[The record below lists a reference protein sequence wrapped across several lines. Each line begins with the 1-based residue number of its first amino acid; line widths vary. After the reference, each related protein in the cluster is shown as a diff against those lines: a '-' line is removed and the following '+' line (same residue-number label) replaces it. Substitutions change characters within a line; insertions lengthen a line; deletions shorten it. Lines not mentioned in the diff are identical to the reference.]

1 MQALEAAA
9 VGGGDRPVDQSDAR
23 AIQSAVVR
31 ATGHAPIAGGLA
43 ATAQSAADLNTRCP
57 TADKTTLADLLM
69 VSIISSC
76 LSNSTLSVKS
86 TVCMFNNFLFCNNL
100 EQILLTIFTIE

>member
-69 VSIISSC
+69 VSIILSC
-76 LSNSTLSVKS
+76 LSNFQFHLKCEVH
-86 TVCMFNNFLFCNNL
+86 CMHV
-100 EQILLTIFTIE
+100 

>member
-1 MQALEAAA
+1 MYTCWTLMQALEAAA

-43 ATAQSAADLNTRCP
+43 ATAQSAVDLNKRCP

-69 VSIISSC
+69 VSKISLC
-76 LSNSTLSVKS
+76 LHS
-86 TVCMFNNFLFCNNL
+86 MLFQYHLKC
-100 EQILLTIFTIE
+100 EVH